1 MRIKNVIEEISANNV
16 REFYNKRAANYND
29 GDNIYNVTA
38 LQDKN
43 PTLSEE
49 RNKAEIIKLLPKL
62 KLDKDSCVLD
72 LACGF
77 GRWLDSMPE
86 FISKYRG
93 VDFSEELIKLA
104 ETRNTRSNAK
114 FFTGSVLDVDKIIPG
129 EMGSF
134 NRILMMAVLMYM
146 NDSDILALFDKT
158 AKYYCRGGGS
168 CLHKESYRLRRK
180 IDPQKFL
187 LRRTSKRLQRNL
199 QNEGRNHEIF

>member
-16 REFYNKRAANYND
+16 HEFYNTRAANYN
-29 GDNIYNVTA
+29 GENIFTLTCLN
-38 LQDKN
+38 DKH
-43 PTLSEE
+43 PAITEE
-49 RNKAEIIKLLPKL
+49 RNKAEIMKLLPKL

-93 VDFSEELIKLA
+93 IDFSSEMIKLA

-114 FFTGSVLDVDKIIPG
+114 FLTGSVLDVDKIIPG

-134 NRILMMAVLMYM
+134 NRILMMGLLVYM
-146 NDSDILALFDKT
+146 NDSDILALFDKN
-158 AKYYCRGGGS
+158 AKYYSQVVGG
-168 CLHKESYRLRRK
+168 
-180 IDPQKFL
+180 KFY
-187 LRRTSKRLQRNL
+187 
-199 QNEGRNHEIF
+199 E